1 MTKILNIIMSID
13 QKGFIDHI
21 VTTSRR
27 WVHGRVIELRESRE
41 SEKEE
46 RMERRRRKRKKEKE
60 RERKE

>member
-1 MTKILNIIMSID
+1 MSID

-41 SEKEE
+41 SEKEK
-46 RMERRRRKRKKEKE
+46 RMERRRKKEKE
-60 RERKE
+60 RERKRKKEKE